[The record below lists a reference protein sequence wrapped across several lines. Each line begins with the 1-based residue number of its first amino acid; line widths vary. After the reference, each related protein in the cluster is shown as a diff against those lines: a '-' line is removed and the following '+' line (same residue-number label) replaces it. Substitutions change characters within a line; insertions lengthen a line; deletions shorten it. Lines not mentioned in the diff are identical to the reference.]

1 MGSDRVVR
9 LRGRGPAYPRLI
21 VVAAALAF
29 AAVVLPACGGDD
41 GDTAG
46 TAETTPAASDTAT
59 EGTTVAVTLQEFA
72 VAADP
77 ASVPSGSITFDV
89 TNTGPDD
96 VHEFVIIQTDLG
108 ATELPVD
115 DDGAVLEDGEGMTV
129 VDEIE
134 DVAVDDTET
143 LTVDLD
149 AGAYVLICNILQE
162 EPDGTLEAH
171 YAEGMRTGFTVE

>member
-1 MGSDRVVR
+1 MGSHRVAR
-9 LRGRGPAYPRLI
+9 LRPHRSAYPRF
-21 VVAAALAF
+21 VTVAAAMVIAV
-29 AAVVLPACGGDD
+29 VVLPACGGDD
-41 GDTAG
+41 DGGA
-46 TAETTPAASDTAT
+46 AETTPAATAT
-59 EGTTVAVTLQEFA
+59 STDGASVAVTLQEFA
-72 VAADP
+72 VSADP
-77 ASVPSGSITFDV
+77 ASVPSGSVTFSV

-96 VHEFVIIQTDLG
+96 VHEFVIIQTDLA

-134 DVAVDDTET
+134 DIPVGETPT

-149 AGAYVLICNILQE
+149 AGAFVLICNILQE

>member
-1 MGSDRVVR
+1 MGSRQVPG
-9 LRGRGPAYPRLI
+9 LRPHRSAYPRLI
-21 VVAAALAF
+21 VVAAALTI

-41 GDTAG
+41 ES
-46 TAETTPAASDTAT
+46 TAETTGATTAT
-59 EGTTVAVTLQEFA
+59 GTESAPVAVTLQEFA
-72 VAADP
+72 VSADP
-77 ASVPSGSITFDV
+77 ASVPSGSVTFDV

-96 VHEFVIIQTDLG
+96 VHEFVLIQTDLG
-108 ATELPVD
+108 ATELLVD

-134 DVAVDDTET
+134 DLAVDDTQT

-149 AGAYVLICNILQE
+149 AGTYVLICNILQE